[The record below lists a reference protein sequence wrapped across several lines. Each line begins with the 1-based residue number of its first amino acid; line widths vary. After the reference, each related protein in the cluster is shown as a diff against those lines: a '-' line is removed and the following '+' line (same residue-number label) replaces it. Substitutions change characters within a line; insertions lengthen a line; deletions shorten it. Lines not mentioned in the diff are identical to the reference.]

1 MDGYDYG
8 NVEASPVTMS
18 ELEEL
23 RQSVLFGE
31 DDVKALRMAGEVLE
45 DQVEDVLDVWYGFV
59 GSHPF
64 LLASFAGGDGEPNA
78 DYLERVRA
86 RFGQWIRDTC
96 RRAYDDDW
104 LAWQHE
110 IGLRHSRAK
119 KNRTDGVEDAPT
131 PVPLRFVIA
140 LIYPIS
146 VTIRPFLA
154 KQGHSADDVEA
165 MWQAWFKAVTLQV
178 ALWSRAYPDE
188 RDW

>member
-1 MDGYDYG
+1 VEGYDYG
-8 NVEASPVTMS
+8 SVEPSPVTIGQ
-18 ELEEL
+18 LDEL
-23 RQSVLFGE
+23 RQSVLLSD
-31 DDVKALRMAGEVLE
+31 DDVAALEVAGDVLA

-64 LLASFAGGDGEPNA
+64 LLHSFTGPDGQPDG
-78 DYLERVRA
+78 DYLARVRV
-86 RFGQWIRDTC
+86 RFGQWILDTC
-96 RRAYDDDW
+96 RRSYDDQW

-110 IGLRHSRAK
+110 IALRHSRAK
-119 KNRTDGVEDAPT
+119 KNATDGVDAPT

-146 VTIRPFLA
+146 ATVRPFLA
-154 KQGHSADDVEA
+154 NKGHSDEEVEA

-178 ALWSRAYPDE
+178 ALWSRAYADE